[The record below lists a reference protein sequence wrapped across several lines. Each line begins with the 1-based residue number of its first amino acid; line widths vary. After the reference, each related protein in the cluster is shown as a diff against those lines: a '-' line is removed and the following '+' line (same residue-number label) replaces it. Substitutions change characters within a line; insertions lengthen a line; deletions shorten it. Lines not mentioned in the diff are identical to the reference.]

1 MNFDADKTVSYWIEG
16 AEYDLSVAE
25 AMLKAEKYPYALF
38 MGHLAIEKLLKA
50 FLVKTTHQHAPHT
63 HSLPILASKLTE
75 KLPEEVTAAL
85 ARFMEFYL
93 ESRYPDQQ
101 KQFYQ
106 KCTREFTEQ
115 NFNEVKRVFSWLKKK
130 F

>member
-1 MNFDADKTVSYWIEG
+1 MDFDADKTVSYWLESS
-16 AEYDLSVAE
+16 EYDLGVAE

-38 MGHLAIEKLLKA
+38 MGHLAIEKILKA
-50 FLVKTTHQHAPHT
+50 LLVKITHQHAPHT

-75 KLPEEVTAAL
+75 KLPEEVMAAL

-115 NFNEVKRVFSWLKKK
+115 NLNEIKRVFSWLNKK